1 MLLRFGTSNH
11 RSIRDYQEIFF
22 TASPL
27 KGDELALLPLPENAN
42 SSLKLRGL
50 PVVALYGANA
60 SGKSALID
68 AMDTFVSI
76 VSWSQTG
83 TSSGTGTP
91 YDPFKL
97 DRSSREKPSQYDVDF
112 ILGLTRYHYG
122 FTLDKEVVISEWL
135 YSYSLLSERQTRSI
149 LFHRDRHQPDSFYFG
164 KSLKGD
170 NKRIAKLARA
180 NSLFLSAA
188 AQNAHP
194 TLQPIFDYFFNRVS
208 RRMTINHDGSRHIG
222 EQPYNYFFND
232 NVRYKKVIDFLRAA
246 DVGITKIDFS
256 KVPLTETKKK
266 LMEDINQL
274 LSKHVKNPESLPN
287 RSDETKVEI
296 LHVGEDGAQYP
307 IPLDDESSGTLAL
320 LQLLGPVFDRL
331 SEGGVLIVDELNVAL
346 HPLISREL
354 VGLFSKPETNPGRAQ
369 LIFSTHDTNILT
381 SGLMRRDQIWFAEK
395 DQFGATSIYSLSSIK
410 VRSTDN
416 WERGYITGRFGAI
429 PFLGAHLLL
438 ERESLDA
445 ENINRSLKD
454 RGLDAQIEAAL
465 REMSNLPDIPVGA
478 QD

>member
-1 MLLRFGTSNH
+1 M
-11 RSIRDYQEIFF
+11 
-22 TASPL
+22 
-27 KGDELALLPLPENAN
+27 
-42 SSLKLRGL
+42 
-50 PVVALYGANA
+50 
-60 SGKSALID
+60 
-68 AMDTFVSI
+68 
-76 VSWSQTG
+76 
-83 TSSGTGTP
+83 
-91 YDPFKL
+91 
-97 DRSSREKPSQYDVDF
+97 
-112 ILGLTRYHYG
+112 
-122 FTLDKEVVISEWL
+122 
-135 YSYSLLSERQTRSI
+135 
-149 LFHRDRHQPDSFYFG
+149 
-164 KSLKGD
+164 
-170 NKRIAKLARA
+170 
-180 NSLFLSAA
+180 
-188 AQNAHP
+188 
-194 TLQPIFDYFFNRVS
+194 
-208 RRMTINHDGSRHIG
+208 
-222 EQPYNYFFND
+222 
-232 NVRYKKVIDFLRAA
+232 
-246 DVGITKIDFS
+246 
-256 KVPLTETKKK
+256 
-266 LMEDINQL
+266 
-274 LSKHVKNPESLPN
+274 
-287 RSDETKVEI
+287 
-296 LHVGEDGAQYP
+296 
-307 IPLDDESSGTLAL
+307 